1 MTQNCRIVSRR
12 RLKVL
17 FITNWYPTKD
27 DPAKAIW
34 VREQA
39 KAVQLYDDVR
49 VLHCAGCDRNLR
61 QLWIAQPEIDER
73 LLEGIPTYRL
83 WYRPSPIPKTSYFT
97 YAWSVLRAFQHI
109 VKDDFRPDIIHV
121 QVYDA
126 GGPAILLGIIN
137 RIPVV
142 VSEHF
147 SSFPRRL
154 LRPLDLAKAWLAFRW
169 ASVVLPVSY
178 ALQKAIE
185 NYGIHAHFQV
195 IPNVADTTLFFPS
208 SHLRKDSDP
217 KRILFVGQLVE
228 VKGLAYLLEALSRLS
243 QKRVDWHL
251 DIIGNGS
258 ARSEYER
265 LVMHLKLC
273 DEVSFH
279 GLTTKQEV
287 AEYMRQAD
295 LFVLSSLCETFSAPA
310 VEALASGTPVL
321 ATRCGG
327 PEEFVTK
334 DVGLLVSPGDPE
346 TLCEGLDYM
355 LDNLHLYS
363 RRRISE
369 YAIERFSAE
378 HVGAQLHRVYESLT
392 SPAQSRVVTR

>member
-1 MTQNCRIVSRR
+1 M
-12 RLKVL
+12 
-17 FITNWYPTKD
+17 
-27 DPAKAIW
+27 
-34 VREQA
+34 
-39 KAVQLYDDVR
+39 
-49 VLHCAGCDRNLR
+49 
-61 QLWIAQPEIDER
+61 
-73 LLEGIPTYRL
+73 
-83 WYRPSPIPKTSYFT
+83 
-97 YAWSVLRAFQHI
+97 
-109 VKDDFRPDIIHV
+109 
-121 QVYDA
+121 
-126 GGPAILLGIIN
+126 
-137 RIPVV
+137 
-142 VSEHF
+142 
-147 SSFPRRL
+147 
-154 LRPLDLAKAWLAFRW
+154 
-169 ASVVLPVSY
+169 
-178 ALQKAIE
+178 
-185 NYGIHAHFQV
+185 
-195 IPNVADTTLFFPS
+195 
-208 SHLRKDSDP
+208 
-217 KRILFVGQLVE
+217 E

-265 LVMHLKLC
+265 LAMHLKLC

-279 GLTTKQEV
+279 GLKTKQEV

-334 DVGLLVSPGDPE
+334 DVGLLVSPGDPK